1 MYAVLGIRIFIR
13 RRDINTRFDFLKDV
27 RKCKKFGKKETK
39 KQRKKKKKNKET
51 KIGIE

>member
-13 RRDINTRFDFLKDV
+13 DINTRFDFLKDDE

-39 KQRKKKKKNKET
+39 KQERKKKKK
-51 KIGIE
+51 